1 MYTWANP
8 KHIIYSC
15 YRVLSIL
22 CLIPNEFI
30 YLAAA
35 CSQQQTWGKIL
46 RLKITQLPFA
56 TNTQLTCWLYNQYL
70 QVYFFSPF
78 EGKNGRCSAI
88 SSYKNR
94 SHLHVPI
101 IEAQK
106 LSLQSNLAAIKI
118 CCLLCWNVHRA
129 SKQKAMLILQE
140 VPQTWLPFIIH
151 GQYTAHIQE
160 LDTMCVQWLRYKI
173 QQLLHL
179 HLVTLV
185 EHHVWDHISSVSQK
199 KKLHQSDM
207 FLVAPQQYDQTT
219 SKWLLNKPFLSIS
232 KPAETNLKPLPV
244 WILHFFF

>member
-1 MYTWANP
+1 MGLIQHQRT

-70 QVYFFSPF
+70 QVYFFFPF

-160 LDTMCVQWLRYKI
+160 LDTICVYND
-173 QQLLHL
+173 
-179 HLVTLV
+179 
-185 EHHVWDHISSVSQK
+185 WDIRFNSC
-199 KKLHQSDM
+199 
-207 FLVAPQQYDQTT
+207 FIYT
-219 SKWLLNKPFLSIS
+219 
-232 KPAETNLKPLPV
+232 
-244 WILHFFF
+244 